1 METLRPLTLG
11 ISGNSQSIGMMLN
24 DISTGEMLW
33 HKPITYVDGLSAE
46 FGIRD
51 FFVGDGAG
59 GWFWSPAMTA
69 KGLELML
76 AKLSGEVGPDTM
88 KRIVAISGGFHQ
100 HARFDT
106 NDLAPEVLSSL
117 DGELSVQASLNMM
130 LANGP
135 FYPCWMHA
143 GALNEA
149 RSIASTVGSNA
160 RVAKL
165 TGSAATP
172 RFPLAPL
179 KYFADHSPAQFWAKN
194 TRFHSG
200 SSLIPSLLCG
210 EMVGLDAS
218 EASAWNLMN
227 LANGKWSRTMASVI
241 GRKLLRKLPKIIPSL
256 SHVGN
261 VSRHYQQT
269 FGFAPDCRV
278 YSFTGDNIASLLGNG
293 VIKPGRVV
301 VSLGTSW
308 TVLDVIRDPSYDP
321 SLLGS
326 VMKAWTPDAFMR
338 MTCQTNGG
346 EALKRFR
353 TELDLGNDWEKF
365 DALLQAGDIDPDR
378 VVTPFV
384 FDESLGNR
392 KGLVT
397 YHNTDGA
404 DAKSVVPKVVHGLL
418 ANLVLGTRGFFG
430 DLSGRTIIAT
440 GGGSQ
445 SPAILQAVADV
456 FGSTVIPSKCSDT
469 VALGGSL
476 GAAIGW
482 SRDTAESPDSMED
495 VVNRFRQHGE
505 AVEPRQGSKELRTR
519 LLETFQ
525 SKLR

>member
-33 HKPITYVDGLSAE
+33 NKPITFAEGLAAE

-76 AKLSGEVGPDTM
+76 AKLAKEVGHDVM

-106 NDLAPEVLSSL
+106 NHLAPEVLAFL
-117 DGELSVQASLNMM
+117 DDEMPVQAYVNTM
-130 LANGP
+130 LAGGP
-135 FYPCWMHA
+135 YFPCWMHA
-143 GALNEA
+143 GAINEA
-149 RSIASTVGSNA
+149 RAIASSVGGNA
-160 RVAKL
+160 RVAKI

-179 KYFADHSPAQFWAKN
+179 KQFVTKNPSQFWARD

-227 LANGKWSRTMASVI
+227 LSKGKWSRTMASTI
-241 GRKLLRKLPKIIPSL
+241 GPKLLRKLPKIIPCL

-261 VSRHYQQT
+261 VSKHYQGR
-269 FGFAPDCRV
+269 FGFSPDCRV

-293 VIKPGRVV
+293 VIKPGLVV

-308 TVLDVIRDPSYDP
+308 TVLDLIRQPSYDP

-346 EALKRFR
+346 ETLKRFR

-384 FDESLGNR
+384 FDECLGNR
-392 KGLVT
+392 KGQVT
-397 YHNTDGA
+397 YFNTDGS
-404 DAKSVVPKVVHGLL
+404 DATSVVPKVVHGLL
-418 ANLVLGTRGFFG
+418 ANLILGTRGFFG

-440 GGGSQ
+440 GGGSR
-445 SPAILQAVADV
+445 SNAMLQAVADV

-505 AVEPRQGSKELRTR
+505 AVEPRQGSSELRKQ
-519 LLETFQ
+519 LLTTFE